1 MFDFR
6 IHETL
11 KTKTDYLT
19 FNEQLNLR
27 KNTCPQ
33 PFFVAFPHKGRGRLL
48 KSQTKFASYKK
59 CN

>member
-11 KTKTDYLT
+11 NTKTDYVT

-27 KNTCPQ
+27 KNIGPQ
-33 PFFVAFPHKGRGRLL
+33 PFFVAFPH
-48 KSQTKFASYKK
+48 
-59 CN
+59 